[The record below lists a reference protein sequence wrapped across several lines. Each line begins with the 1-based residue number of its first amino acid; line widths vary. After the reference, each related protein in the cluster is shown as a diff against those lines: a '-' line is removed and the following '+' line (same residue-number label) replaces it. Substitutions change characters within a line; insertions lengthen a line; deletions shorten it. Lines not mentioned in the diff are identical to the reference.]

1 MTDRI
6 FRQHG
11 GVSVSPR
18 SPLYRQLITEWAGL
32 NALPSTRDAIIRW
45 AHRHETLRGFTR
57 PGDIVDAIDAASPA
71 DKDAV
76 LTALIALFHDR
87 HQLAGR
93 VILQAMLPKL
103 SRLAS
108 GSRPNAADAATIED
122 RRHAV
127 IAEFWDVLAHYPLAR
142 RPTTVAGNLALDTLH
157 RLGGAQPPSV
167 EIALAPAVVDALSH
181 RTSATERC
189 TRSSGEMRGPLGG
202 LSTDGDL
209 TEVTSW
215 ALARHVITAAEADL
229 IVTIYTPHSGAHG
242 SYGFTAVATELGIT
256 TAAVRQ
262 RCSRAVRRLTTAV
275 RSEMIEPAVA

>member
-1 MTDRI
+1 MIDKI
-6 FRQHG
+6 FRQHD

-18 SPLYRQLITEWAGL
+18 SPLYHQLITEWAGL
-32 NALPSTRDAIIRW
+32 NALPSARDAVQRW
-45 AHRHETLRGFTR
+45 AHRDETLSSFAR

-76 LTALIALFHDR
+76 LAALVALFHDR

-127 IAEFWDVLAHYPLAR
+127 IAEFWDVLTHYPLAR

-157 RLGGAQPPSV
+157 RLGGARHPSA
-167 EIALAPAVVDALSH
+167 EIAVAPDVVDALSH
-181 RTSATERC
+181 RTGAAERC
-189 TRSSGEMRGPLGG
+189 TRSTGEMRGPLGG

-215 ALARHVITAAEADL
+215 ALARRVITSAEADL

-242 SYGFTAVATELGIT
+242 AYGFTAVATELGIT